1 MFKMGQTPIVFAP
14 QPGHQP
20 RMSIQTETLRALYG
34 TWRIA
39 RGDANG
45 LGFFEFSING
55 FWRSF
60 FAAVIVFP
68 AFAFLRWH
76 DLGEAPQDF
85 PVGRYM
91 TVEVIAYVIKWV
103 AFPLVMLHTLPMLG
117 RAERYINFITV
128 YNWSS
133 VLQMGVYLVALTFGV
148 LFPSLGAGGF
158 VMVAVIAM
166 LVYGVY
172 IARLTLSVPLP
183 TASAIVMA
191 DFLLSMVIT
200 SIGIRLAIG
209 QLF

>member
-1 MFKMGQTPIVFAP
+1 MN
-14 QPGHQP
+14 
-20 RMSIQTETLRALYG
+20 MSSETLRALYG

-45 LGFFEFSING
+45 LTFFDFSLNG

-60 FAAVIVFP
+60 LAAIIVFP

-76 DLGEAPQDF
+76 DLLDAPEDF
-85 PVGRYM
+85 PVERYM
-91 TVEVIAYVIKWV
+91 TVEVVAYVIKWL
-103 AFPLVMLHTLPMLG
+103 AFPVLMYQVMPILG
-117 RAERYINFITV
+117 RTERYIGFITV

-133 VLQMGVYLVALTFGV
+133 VLQMAVYLVALLLGV
-148 LFPSLGAGGF
+148 LFPMLGPGGF

-172 IARLTLSVPLP
+172 IARLTLSVPIP

-200 SIGIRLAIG
+200 SIGIRLALG

>member
-1 MFKMGQTPIVFAP
+1 MN
-14 QPGHQP
+14 
-20 RMSIQTETLRALYG
+20 MSSETLRALYG

-45 LGFFEFSING
+45 LTFFDFSLNG

-60 FAAVIVFP
+60 LAAIIVFP

-76 DLGEAPQDF
+76 DLLDAPEDF

-91 TVEVIAYVIKWV
+91 TVEVVAYVIKWL
-103 AFPLVMLHTLPMLG
+103 AFPVLMYQVMPILG
-117 RAERYINFITV
+117 RSERYIGFITV

-133 VLQMGVYLVALTFGV
+133 VLQMAVYLVALLLGV
-148 LFPSLGAGGF
+148 LFPMLGPGGF

-172 IARLTLSVPLP
+172 IARLTLSVPIP

-200 SIGIRLAIG
+200 SIGIRLALG

>member
-1 MFKMGQTPIVFAP
+1 MN
-14 QPGHQP
+14 
-20 RMSIQTETLRALYG
+20 MSSETLRALYG

-45 LGFFEFSING
+45 LTFFDFSLNG

-60 FAAVIVFP
+60 LAAIIVFP

-76 DLGEAPQDF
+76 DLLDAPEDF

-91 TVEVIAYVIKWV
+91 TVEVVAYVIKWL
-103 AFPLVMLHTLPMLG
+103 AFPVLMYQVMPILG
-117 RAERYINFITV
+117 RTERYIGFITV

-133 VLQMGVYLVALTFGV
+133 VLQMAVYLVALLLGV
-148 LFPSLGAGGF
+148 LFPMLGPGGF

-172 IARLTLSVPLP
+172 IARLTLSVPIP

-200 SIGIRLAIG
+200 SIGIRLALG

>member
-1 MFKMGQTPIVFAP
+1 MN
-14 QPGHQP
+14 
-20 RMSIQTETLRALYG
+20 MSNETLRALYG

-45 LGFFEFSING
+45 LTFFDFSLNG

-60 FAAVIVFP
+60 LAAIIVFP

-76 DLGEAPQDF
+76 DLLDAPENF
-85 PVGRYM
+85 PAGRYM
-91 TVEVIAYVIKWV
+91 TVEVIAYVIKWL
-103 AFPLVMLHTLPMLG
+103 AFPVLMYQVIPMLG
-117 RAERYINFITV
+117 RTERYIGFITV

-133 VLQMGVYLVALTFGV
+133 VLQMAVYLVALLLGV
-148 LFPSLGAGGF
+148 LFPMLGSGGF
-158 VMVAVIAM
+158 VMVAVLAM

-172 IARLTLSVPLP
+172 IARLTLSVPIA

-200 SIGIRLAIG
+200 SVGIRLALG

>member
-1 MFKMGQTPIVFAP
+1 MN
-14 QPGHQP
+14 
-20 RMSIQTETLRALYG
+20 MSSETLRALYG

-45 LGFFEFSING
+45 LTFFDFSLNG

-60 FAAVIVFP
+60 LAAIIVFP

-76 DLGEAPQDF
+76 DLLDAPEDF

-91 TVEVIAYVIKWV
+91 TVEVVAYVIKWL
-103 AFPLVMLHTLPMLG
+103 AFPVLMYQVMPILG
-117 RAERYINFITV
+117 RTERYIGFITV

-133 VLQMGVYLVALTFGV
+133 VLQMAVYLVALLLGV
-148 LFPSLGAGGF
+148 LFPMLGPGGF

-172 IARLTLSVPLP
+172 IARLTLSVPIP

-191 DFLLSMVIT
+191 DFLLSLSLIH
-200 SIGIRLAIG
+200 I
-209 QLF
+209 

>member
-1 MFKMGQTPIVFAP
+1 MN
-14 QPGHQP
+14 
-20 RMSIQTETLRALYG
+20 MSSETLRALYG

-45 LGFFEFSING
+45 LTFFDFSLNG

-60 FAAVIVFP
+60 LAAIIVFP

-76 DLGEAPQDF
+76 DLLEAPEDF

-91 TVEVIAYVIKWV
+91 TVEVVAYVIKWL
-103 AFPLVMLHTLPMLG
+103 AFPVLMYQVMPILG
-117 RAERYINFITV
+117 RSERYIGFITV

-133 VLQMGVYLVALTFGV
+133 VLQMAVYLVALLLGV
-148 LFPSLGAGGF
+148 LFPMLGPGGF

-172 IARLTLSVPLP
+172 IARLTLSVPIP

-200 SIGIRLAIG
+200 SIGIRLALG

>member
-1 MFKMGQTPIVFAP
+1 
-14 QPGHQP
+14 
-20 RMSIQTETLRALYG
+20 MSTSSETLRALYG

-45 LGFFEFSING
+45 LQYFEFSMDG

-60 FAAVIVFP
+60 LAAIIVFP

-76 DLGEAPQDF
+76 DLFDAPADF
-85 PVGRYM
+85 PVARYM
-91 TVEVIAYVIKWV
+91 VVEVIAYVIKWV
-103 AFPLVMLHTLPMLG
+103 AFPLVMFHIIPMLG
-117 RAERYINFITV
+117 RAERYVAFITV
-128 YNWSS
+128 YNWAS
-133 VLQMGVYLVALTFGV
+133 VLQMAVYLVALLLGI

-158 VMVAVIAM
+158 VMIAVLAM

-172 IARLTLSVPLP
+172 IAKLTLSVPIP

-200 SIGIRLAIG
+200 SIGIRLAVG